1 MNKIDYGIDAP
12 KVIRNLFIFGI
23 LCILFVILI
32 PLLNI
37 SATQSA
43 LQSFIWT
50 GVSLILAGTFMIL
63 YSKFGKFRHRDRI
76 LNLIK
81 WRGDEKILDIGT
93 GLGLLMIGAAKRLTT
108 GKSFGIDIFQSKDLS
123 NNSVARLKLNI
134 ELENVSS
141 KVEIVKENIIKTN
154 FANDFFDV
162 IVSNLCLHNIPSSE
176 DRKAACAEI
185 FRIVKPGGTVII
197 SDYTNVSEYIS
208 NFKNLGMEVH
218 KEGTYFL
225 DTFPPLKIIKARK
238 G

>member
-12 KVIRNLFIFGI
+12 KVIRNLFVFGI

-32 PLLNI
+32 PFINI
-37 SATQSA
+37 SATPSA
-43 LQSFIWT
+43 LQSFMWT
-50 GVSLILAGTFMIL
+50 GVSLILAGTLMIL

-81 WRGDEKILDIGT
+81 WKGDEKVLDIGA

-123 NNSVARLKLNI
+123 NNSIARLKLNI

-141 KVEIVKENIIKTN
+141 KVEIVNENIIKTN
-154 FANDFFDV
+154 FSNDFFDV
-162 IVSNLCLHNIPSSE
+162 IVSNLCLHNIPSSG
-176 DRKAACAEI
+176 DRKLACAEI
-185 FRIVKPGGTVII
+185 FRIVKPGGIVII
-197 SDYTNVSEYIS
+197 SDYTNVSEYIR

-218 KEGTYFL
+218 KAGTFI

-238 G
+238 V